1 MKFLPKIVFLGA
13 FAAAGCEST
22 LRGQPDTHYTIGG
35 ALGDRPT
42 LESIVF
48 EKRLS
53 KTAVTN
59 ALDSQT
65 RFTRNSVIFAR
76 VAEIDALYNAY
87 ETGILT
93 ESRGTDFVLSVG
105 TLAAGLLGGFT
116 TGFTSQIYSLIGG
129 GIGAVQTSYDKEI
142 LAESTVQAFI
152 SQMRANRSKV
162 LSEIYANLQ
171 ADHTIY
177 PIEAALGDLQR
188 YRQAGTLAAAIVG
201 ISEQAQLAERREGEV
216 ARDRGKDL
224 FKGSLP
230 DAIEDQEIILRLLDY
245 TKDATGLDKYIVEA
259 NKFGAGIGADG
270 NRRLDAVNAISVGN
284 VEVNRVIAE
293 RLGLI

>member
-1 MKFLPKIVFLGA
+1 MNFLPKIVLLGA

-22 LRGQPDTHYTIGG
+22 LRGQPDTHYTISG

-42 LESIVF
+42 LEAIVF
-48 EKRLS
+48 EKRLNETS
-53 KTAVTN
+53 VTS
-59 ALDSQT
+59 ALDTQT
-65 RFTRNSVIFAR
+65 RFSRNSVIFAR
-76 VAEIDALYNAY
+76 IAEIDALYNAY

-116 TGFTSQIYSLIGG
+116 TGFTSQVYSLIGG

-162 LSEIYANLQ
+162 LSEIYVNLK
-171 ADHTIY
+171 ADHTVY

-201 ISEQAQLAERREGEV
+201 ISEQAQLAENRERKT
-216 ARDRGKDL
+216 ARTVGSDL
-224 FKGSLP
+224 FKGRLP
-230 DAIEDQEIILRLLDY
+230 DDIKDQEIVLRLLEY
-245 TKDATGLDKYIVEA
+245 TKDETGLDNYITEI
-259 NKFGAGIGADG
+259 NKFGADIGADD
-270 NRRLDAVNAISVGN
+270 NRRLIAVDVISTGN
-284 VEVNRVIAE
+284 SEINRIIAG